1 MLGTPEGDDWRLFK
15 PRIDDDGTAYESLRQ
30 LLKLEKSEALVQL
43 YELIRQYSAPRPH
56 ALRIK
61 VAAALLR
68 DLMQMGWE
76 FHIDSHWISV
86 RPPKT
91 SSPADR
97 KASIRQQLLFGRD
110 DQLSEYSNRRFL
122 FSLEKPS
129 KYSSSKPVTDL
140 IADGR
145 RLSEQIEAI
154 KALPTDQHPEALKR
168 VCQPYLQL
176 VTEERDQ
183 HTNIRLI
190 DIWRYFRHSWT
201 TRYRSSRSFRKNSYK
216 RYPVLVQTI

>member
-1 MLGTPEGDDWRLFK
+1 LWLPTRKRRGVLTGAAETKLTEKNFLDHTLLQCSESGVQRPRVLGTPEGDDWRLFK

-86 RPPKT
+86 RP
-91 SSPADR
+91 
-97 KASIRQQLLFGRD
+97 
-110 DQLSEYSNRRFL
+110 
-122 FSLEKPS
+122 
-129 KYSSSKPVTDL
+129 
-140 IADGR
+140 R
-145 RLSEQIEAI
+145 RLQAPQTVRLAFASNYFWTGRSTFRIFKSAFPFLI
-154 KALPTDQHPEALKR
+154 GEALQILLLKACHR
-168 VCQPYLQL
+168 F
-176 VTEERDQ
+176 D
-183 HTNIRLI
+183 
-190 DIWRYFRHSWT
+190 
-201 TRYRSSRSFRKNSYK
+201 SRWSKTVRAN
-216 RYPVLVQTI
+216 